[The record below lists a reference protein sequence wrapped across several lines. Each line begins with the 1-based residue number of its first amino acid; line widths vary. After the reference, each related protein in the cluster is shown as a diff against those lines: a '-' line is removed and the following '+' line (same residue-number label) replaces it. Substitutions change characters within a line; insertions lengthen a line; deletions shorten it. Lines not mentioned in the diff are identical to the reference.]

1 MGNGESARKRAV
13 RAYIDG
19 FRTGDHE
26 AILALLTDDV
36 TWEMPGFIDIRGK
49 DAFDKEIEH
58 DAFEGLPQLTI
69 ERLVEE
75 DDVVVA
81 VGAVEA
87 ARKDGE
93 TLRAVFA
100 DVFYF
105 EGDKIRRLETY
116 QMEKGSSASRR
127 DGFRSQDDPKPSS
140 QNR

>member
-1 MGNGESARKRAV
+1 MGTDESTRKQAV

-36 TWEMPGFIDIRGK
+36 TWEMPGYIDLRGK
-49 DAFDKEIEH
+49 DAFDREIEN
-58 DAFEGLPQLTI
+58 DAFVGHPRLTI

-75 DDVVVA
+75 GDVVVA

-87 ARKDGE
+87 ARKDGGG
-93 TLRAVFA
+93 LAAVFA

-105 EGDKIRRLETY
+105 EGDRIRRLETY
-116 QMEKGSSASRR
+116 QMEKLASAE
-127 DGFRSQDDPKPSS
+127 
-140 QNR
+140 

>member
-1 MGNGESARKRAV
+1 VSDESSRKQAV

-26 AILALLTDDV
+26 AILSLLTEDV
-36 TWEMPGFIDIRGK
+36 TWEMPGFIDISGK
-49 DAFDKEIEH
+49 EAFDREIENDAFV
-58 DAFEGLPQLTI
+58 GRPTLTI

-87 ARKDGE
+87 ARKDGG

-105 EGDKIRRLETY
+105 RGDKIRRLETY
-116 QMEKGSSASRR
+116 QM
-127 DGFRSQDDPKPSS
+127 DKP
-140 QNR
+140 